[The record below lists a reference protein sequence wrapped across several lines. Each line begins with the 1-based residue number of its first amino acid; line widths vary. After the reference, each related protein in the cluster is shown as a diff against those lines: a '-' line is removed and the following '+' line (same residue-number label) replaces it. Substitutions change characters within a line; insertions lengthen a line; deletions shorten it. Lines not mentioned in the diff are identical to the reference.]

1 LSYWKTFRVTFVF
14 LLALGGTLTQLVVW
28 GGCVLYQKKKKSGK
42 QQLLVISDNHYGV
55 DAKGSNPII

>member
-1 LSYWKTFRVTFVF
+1 MC
-14 LLALGGTLTQLVVW
+14 TLP
-28 GGCVLYQKKKKSGK
+28 KKKKSGK